1 MHLLPRTVCT
11 FAGGPCGVLAA
22 VQAHLVAT
30 LMERQLWHPQHPA
43 TATCSSSINNHS
55 SSSSSIAS
63 TSTAT
68 AAAAAAGMQCTPGEL
83 QDALS
88 SSLAL
93 VLWNCTSSSD
103 GSGHSSVLGGNRLN
117 GHSSS
122 SSRAAAVVTLSQS
135 SGSSAVM
142 RGLCDVAQV
151 LRVAQVAT
159 AHSLQEVEVRCMWTG
174 PAAENWG

>member
-1 MHLLPRTVCT
+1 M
-11 FAGGPCGVLAA
+11 LAA

-30 LMERQLWHPQHPA
+30 LMERQLWHPQRPE
-43 TATCSSSINNHS
+43 TATCSSINNHS
-55 SSSSSIAS
+55 SSSSSSSIAAS

-103 GSGHSSVLGGNRLN
+103 GSGHSSVLGGGRLN

-142 RGLCDVAQV
+142 RGLCDVGQV

>member
-1 MHLLPRTVCT
+1 
-11 FAGGPCGVLAA
+11 VLAA

-43 TATCSSSINNHS
+43 TATCSSINNHS
-55 SSSSSIAS
+55 SSSIAASSS
-63 TSTAT
+63 T

-83 QDALS
+83 QEALI

-93 VLWNCTSSSD
+93 MLWNCSSD
-103 GSGHSSVLGGNRLN
+103 GSGHSSVLRGGGLN

-122 SSRAAAVVTLSQS
+122 SSRAAAVVMLSQS
-135 SGSSAVM
+135 SGSSAAL
-142 RGLCDVAQV
+142 RGLCDVGQV

-159 AHSLQEVEVRCMWTG
+159 AHSLQELEVRDMWSG
-174 PAAENWG
+174 PAAEIWG

>member
-1 MHLLPRTVCT
+1 
-11 FAGGPCGVLAA
+11 VLAA

-30 LMERQLWHPQHPA
+30 LMERQLWHPQRPA
-43 TATCSSSINNHS
+43 TATCSSINNHS
-55 SSSSSIAS
+55 SSIAAS

-68 AAAAAAGMQCTPGEL
+68 AAAGVQCTSGEL
-83 QDALS
+83 QDALI

-103 GSGHSSVLGGNRLN
+103 GSGQSSVLSGNGLN

-142 RGLCDVAQV
+142 RGLCDVGQV
-151 LRVAQVAT
+151 LRIAQVAT
-159 AHSLQEVEVRCMWTG
+159 AHSLQEVEVRHMWTE
-174 PAAENWG
+174 PAAQNWG